1 MNVYYN
7 YILYVLIYDIF
18 GSKIDLYKLTN
29 NIKQDPLKIMRPQP
43 IRIIDGACSFVEENS
58 MVELDLVLVSW
69 ISLFLC
75 SKCWWNLNILL
86 ICPNSQVRHTEPCS
100 EKSHDE

>member
-1 MNVYYN
+1 MYIIYYVFVDLF
-7 YILYVLIYDIF
+7 YIF

-43 IRIIDGACSFVEENS
+43 IRIIDGACSFVEGNS
-58 MVELDLVLVSW
+58 MVELDFVLMSW
-69 ISLFLC
+69 ILSFLC

-86 ICPNSQVRHTEPCS
+86 ICPNSRVRHTEPCS
-100 EKSHDE
+100 EKSCDE